1 MPLRIAWIA
10 ILLVAQSMPAM
21 PAATPPSQ
29 VGTSAAAQ
37 DGADKPAMVIG
48 FTGGFVRRSDTV
60 HGPVQLAARLRKD
73 LPAGTYV
80 GVFDNWHGEQAHAEI
95 LRRLDAGHAG
105 KPSAAEKRNAR
116 IILYGH
122 SWGATQ
128 AIVLARELQ
137 RDGVPVLLAV
147 QVDSVAKP
155 GQNDFLIPANVA
167 AAANFYQIT
176 GMLHGQSTIRA
187 ADPARTQILGNY
199 KFDYAAHP
207 AGCYGPY
214 PWYDRFFMKAHTE
227 IECDPNV
234 WNQVETLIRSRLS
247 EHGTLSEDDHGEG
260 SSAR

>member
-1 MPLRIAWIA
+1 MPLRIACLA
-10 ILLVAQSMPAM
+10 ILLVTGQSAPATA
-21 PAATPPSQ
+21 PASQ
-29 VGTSAAAQ
+29 TGTGAAAQ
-37 DGADKPAMVIG
+37 AGTETPAMVIG
-48 FTGGFVRRSDTV
+48 FTGGFVRRNDMV
-60 HGPVQLAARLRKD
+60 HGPVQLAERLRRD
-73 LPAGTYV
+73 LPAGTYI

-95 LRRLDAGHAG
+95 LRRLDAAHPGR
-105 KPSAAEKRNAR
+105 PSPAEKQNAR

-167 AAANFYQIT
+167 AAANFYQTT
-176 GMLHGQSTIRA
+176 GALHGQSAIRA

-207 AGCYGPY
+207 VGCYAPY

-227 IECDPNV
+227 IECDPDV
-234 WNQVETLIRSRLS
+234 WEQVETLIRSRLP
-247 EHGTLSEDDHGEG
+247 ERGTFNEDDHGEG